1 MNVRFGSNKLTKQ
14 LGTATAIKSAFGL
27 MARKVSARL
36 DDIRAAPNL
45 AVLMQLPQAG
55 CHPLKADRAGEWAV
69 SISVNHRMIFKIDH
83 YPVPVDDNGLINTIV
98 ITDIVITGT
107 EDYH

>member
-1 MNVRFGSNKLTKQ
+1 MNIRFGSNKLTKQ
-14 LGTATAIKSAFGL
+14 LGSATAIKTSFGV

-36 DDIRAAPNL
+36 DDILAAPNL

-55 CHPLKADRAGEWAV
+55 CHALKADRAGEWAV
-69 SISVNHRMIFKIDH
+69 SISGNHRIIFKIDH
-83 YPVPVDDNGLINTIV
+83 DPVPVGDDGLINTIV